1 MTTHN
6 LTNKSLSTHNTYF
19 LRPGFI
25 WPCYDSSITLD
36 RSTEVL
42 HFLTLILST
51 QANTHI
57 HHQYIHPILINHH
70 PLGEKLELLDSFAF
84 MTMITALNL
93 FIFILT
99 SSYLANLATVL
110 FESSIPP
117 PPLVVNADSANAN
130 YQSLCALA
138 SPTSIINPYNTNNP
152 IASFVNGKFP
162 LISVLQKPYPGNT
175 ETTYKLLS
183 TTVFLCSFPPFL
195 LSSAPF
201 LYSFA
206 VLLLSIS

>member
-1 MTTHN
+1 MET
-6 LTNKSLSTHNTYF
+6 
-19 LRPGFI
+19 
-25 WPCYDSSITLD
+25 SITLD

-130 YQSLCALA
+130 YQSLCTLA

-162 LISVLQKPYPGNT
+162 LISVVQKPYPGNT
-175 ETTYKLLS
+175 EAITLSYLTLLLS
-183 TTVFLCSFPPFL
+183 TTAFLHSFTVL
-195 LSSAPF
+195 LLFTAAF
-201 LYSFA
+201 LYS
-206 VLLLSIS
+206 SCHCPDQ